1 MIADME
7 ITFDPAK
14 DAANIRTRGIPL
26 AFGAV
31 VIANAIGQV
40 EYGRFDYGE
49 NRLKAFAQIEGVLV
63 RVHLHDAG

>member
-1 MIADME
+1 MVLATE

-14 DAANIRTRGIPL
+14 DAANICTRGISL

-40 EYGRFDYGE
+40 EDNRFDYGG
-49 NRLKAFAQIEGVLV
+49 KPA
-63 RVHLHDAG
+63 